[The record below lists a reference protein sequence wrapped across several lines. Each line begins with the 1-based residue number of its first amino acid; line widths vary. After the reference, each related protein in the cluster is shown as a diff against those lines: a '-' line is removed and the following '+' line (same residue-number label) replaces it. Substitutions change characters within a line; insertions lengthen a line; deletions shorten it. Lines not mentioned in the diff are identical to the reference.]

1 MRRSSSLVRTKSFS
15 VVASIRNSIHIC
27 HCCIMEFFSEL
38 AGPKRH
44 QCLVIL
50 KREGPNSKRRPNVG
64 PKIKFKHNTDL
75 SIPRAV
81 VTKEHRGLLPP
92 LAPDKK
98 RTIVL
103 DLDETLVHS
112 MTDPRPP
119 NYDFIVTPFLNGVT
133 MNFYVL
139 KRPGV
144 DEFLEAISKKYEV
157 VVFTAGLEPYAS
169 SLLDLLDPKGLIS
182 HRLYRDSC
190 NQPEERKFTKDLSK
204 IGRELGK
211 VVIVDD
217 NPRSYA
223 LQPENGIPIK
233 KFVDD
238 FEDRELEKLLGFF
251 ERNCDGF
258 EDMRDAVKEYF
269 GGAPTIPTPG
279 TFD

>member
-1 MRRSSSLVRTKSFS
+1 
-15 VVASIRNSIHIC
+15 
-27 HCCIMEFFSEL
+27 
-38 AGPKRH
+38 
-44 QCLVIL
+44 
-50 KREGPNSKRRPNVG
+50 
-64 PKIKFKHNTDL
+64 
-75 SIPRAV
+75 
-81 VTKEHRGLLPP
+81 
-92 LAPDKK
+92 
-98 RTIVL
+98 
-103 DLDETLVHS
+103 

-119 NYDFIVTPFLNGVT
+119 NYDFVVTPFLNGVT
-133 MNFYVL
+133 TNFYVL

-144 DEFLEAISKKYEV
+144 DEFLEAISKKPERADISPAV
-157 VVFTAGLEPYAS
+157 PGL
-169 SLLDLLDPKGLIS
+169 
-182 HRLYRDSC
+182 C
-190 NQPEERKFTKDLSK
+190 NQPEKRKFTKDLSK

-238 FEDRELEKLLGFF
+238 FEDRELGKLLGFF

-269 GGAPTIPTPG
+269 GGAPTKEAAWVPTPA

>member
-1 MRRSSSLVRTKSFS
+1 
-15 VVASIRNSIHIC
+15 
-27 HCCIMEFFSEL
+27 
-38 AGPKRH
+38 
-44 QCLVIL
+44 
-50 KREGPNSKRRPNVG
+50 
-64 PKIKFKHNTDL
+64 
-75 SIPRAV
+75 
-81 VTKEHRGLLPP
+81 
-92 LAPDKK
+92 
-98 RTIVL
+98 
-103 DLDETLVHS
+103 

-119 NYDFIVTPFLNGVT
+119 NYDFVVTPFLNGVT
-133 MNFYVL
+133 TNFYVL

-144 DEFLEAISKKYEV
+144 DEFLEAISKKYE
-157 VVFTAGLEPYAS
+157 
-169 SLLDLLDPKGLIS
+169 
-182 HRLYRDSC
+182 
-190 NQPEERKFTKDLSK
+190 PEKRKFTKDLSK

-238 FEDRELEKLLGFF
+238 FEDRELGKLLGFF

-269 GGAPTIPTPG
+269 GGAPTKEAAWVPTPA